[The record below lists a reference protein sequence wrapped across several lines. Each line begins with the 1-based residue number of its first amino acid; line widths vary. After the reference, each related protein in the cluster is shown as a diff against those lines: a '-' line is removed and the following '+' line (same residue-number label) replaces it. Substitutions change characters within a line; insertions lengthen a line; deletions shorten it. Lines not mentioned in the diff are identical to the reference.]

1 MIRQARQL
9 HLHTYIRRACG
20 HVDVGTCPHQ
30 VLAAPLALSQPRGAD
45 YAHPILVST
54 PSFESHRRACICMLA
69 LFQSGGGT
77 VVLGDRLC
85 PTIGFALPIF
95 FFLITSLRSRDKIK
109 ERQKV
114 SKTSN
119 RPFEVQSFY
128 PSALLKQTKP
138 IFSFLLTRTYFRA
151 P

>member
-1 MIRQARQL
+1 M
-9 HLHTYIRRACG
+9 
-20 HVDVGTCPHQ
+20 DVGTCPHQ

-95 FFLITSLRSRDKIK
+95 FFLDYVPAKQ
-109 ERQKV
+109 RQDQRTAKG
-114 SKTSN
+114 
-119 RPFEVQSFY
+119 FEN
-128 PSALLKQTKP
+128 LK
-138 IFSFLLTRTYFRA
+138 
-151 P
+151 

>member
-69 LFQSGGGT
+69 LFQSGGGDSST
-77 VVLGDRLC
+77 RGQIMSDHWLC
-85 PTIGFALPIF
+85 LTYF